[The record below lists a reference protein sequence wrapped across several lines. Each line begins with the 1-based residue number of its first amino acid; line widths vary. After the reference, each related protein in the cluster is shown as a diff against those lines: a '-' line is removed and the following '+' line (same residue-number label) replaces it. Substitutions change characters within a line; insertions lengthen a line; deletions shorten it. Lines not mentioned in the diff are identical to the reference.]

1 MARTLT
7 SLVSL
12 CVALTCLLVA
22 AETPKRDAITKEP
35 YKYLSY
41 QEMREKIL
49 NLRSTYPHLVRVESS
64 EDAYGIPHYA
74 KCGADT

>member
-12 CVALTCLLVA
+12 GVALTCLLVA
-22 AETPKRDAITKEP
+22 AETPKRDATTKEA

-41 QEMREKIL
+41 
-49 NLRSTYPHLVRVESS
+49 
-64 EDAYGIPHYA
+64 
-74 KCGADT
+74 

>member
-22 AETPKRDAITKEP
+22 AETPKRDATTKEP

-49 NLRSTYPHLVRVESS
+49 SLRSTYPHLVRVENS